1 MTNHVKVL
9 FHLAQN
15 RRNLIYRGDL
25 LVSLTT
31 PLVEGIPSGM
41 TAETIEAAIQSS
53 PLMLLVRV
61 ILIYAASEK
70 EPSICPMVFDAQELL
85 DVLKLMPKLRN
96 GGHRLF
102 PRMLDCIQRLT
113 TWTPSDLDS
122 P

>member
-1 MTNHVKVL
+1 
-9 FHLAQN
+9 
-15 RRNLIYRGDL
+15 
-25 LVSLTT
+25 
-31 PLVEGIPSGM
+31 M

-70 EPSICPMVFDAQELL
+70 EPSIRPMVFDAQELL